1 MLEIESE
8 DIYNHKF
15 LYLADLMTGCP
26 PISKS
31 HSFMP
36 EYNSLLNY
44 FEESSSNSNHKSKVS
59 PGRINDDFD
68 NVRAQEQG
76 NITSQDKLSIINEDN
91 LVNSIF
97 DSKQACLEKDNLDM
111 KKSDLKK
118 TSDNGRKR
126 YFLDKRQDVLNKTLM
141 RSLKRYLT
149 QEFFNGFKFMELSA
163 NEKTKNFGAYLKSYV
178 MKNYEN
184 KISQSSCQISIK
196 TLTEYVGYII
206 DAERTKRVLKNKA
219 SVQFN
224 RLYYEVL
231 DRYSHK

>member
-44 FEESSSNSNHKSKVS
+44 FEESSSNSNRKSKVS
-59 PGRINDDFD
+59 PERINDDFD
-68 NVRAQEQG
+68 NVRAQEQE

-97 DSKQACLEKDNLDM
+97 DSKQACLVKDNLDM

-163 NEKTKNFGAYLKSYV
+163 NEKTKNF
-178 MKNYEN
+178 
-184 KISQSSCQISIK
+184 
-196 TLTEYVGYII
+196 
-206 DAERTKRVLKNKA
+206 
-219 SVQFN
+219 
-224 RLYYEVL
+224 
-231 DRYSHK
+231 